1 MQKSSKVID
10 TGQKTV
16 GSRRKSKTAKISI
29 IDVDQTRNFIKHI
42 NEAHLQYE
50 KVYSLM
56 PSVDSMICQ
65 MKRIMS
71 IEFPNLNLDDVFV
84 KRDFKRDTS
93 ADFQTKP
100 LLASA

>member
-16 GSRRKSKTAKISI
+16 SSRRKSKTAKISI
-29 IDVDQTRNFIKHI
+29 IDVDQTQNFIKHLS
-42 NEAHLQYE
+42 EAHLHHE
-50 KVYSLM
+50 KVCSLM

-71 IEFPNLNLDDVFV
+71 IEFPNLDLDDVFV
-84 KRDFKRDTS
+84 NRSFKRDTS
-93 ADFQTKP
+93 ADFQTTP
-100 LLASA
+100 LLVSE